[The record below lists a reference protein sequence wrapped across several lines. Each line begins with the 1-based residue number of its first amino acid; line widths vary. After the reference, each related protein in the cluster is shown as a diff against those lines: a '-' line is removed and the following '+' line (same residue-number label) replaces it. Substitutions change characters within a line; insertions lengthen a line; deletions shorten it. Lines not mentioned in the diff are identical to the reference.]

1 MEIVLHFHL
10 IFKCL
15 TVFVKFHIF
24 LQNHV
29 ILNGHNCLLIM
40 LVLFVI
46 IVFGFQIPEEE
57 AVSPTELAKEYMGS
71 RPSKVSPSTLSLR
84 SQILQED
91 TTLSTEPYSKKLS
104 MALLAS
110 RPSIHSSQ
118 IAEHSDNGYM
128 TPRPRGRS
136 ALYKMSRSPYFNVH
150 KTTNI
155 RVCANACRPDTAYYF
170 LKLIAKAFMLS

>member
-1 MEIVLHFHL
+1 MS
-10 IFKCL
+10 

-24 LQNHV
+24 LENHI
-29 ILNGHNCLLIM
+29 ILNGLNCLLIV
-40 LVLFVI
+40 LVLLVI
-46 IVFGFQIPEEE
+46 IVFEFQIPEEE
-57 AVSPTELAKEYMGS
+57 AISPTELAKEYMGS